1 MRTIKRSV
9 ALTVQGV
16 LCIVLFG
23 FLVIVALPRVTS
35 FDVLIVRGGSME
47 PAVGVGSVIIVDRE
61 ARDPDVGDIVSFRE
75 ANGSIITHRIVAAD
89 AGIYTTKGDANETAD
104 LEPRIGPNIVGTS
117 IASIPYVGYA
127 VHVLRQPPAFLLL
140 LLGTGGFLIVGEIRT
155 IVQELRRM
163 SSDRAKVE
171 G

>member
-1 MRTIKRSV
+1 MSTIQRAIAV
-9 ALTVQGV
+9 LAQGI
-16 LCIVLFG
+16 LWIVLLG
-23 FLVIVALPRVTS
+23 FLVLVALPRFTS
-35 FDVLIVRGGSME
+35 LDVLIVRGGSME
-47 PAVGVGSVIIVDRE
+47 PAVGVGSVIIIDRA

-89 AGIYTTKGDANETAD
+89 AGLYTTKGDANDAAD
-104 LEPRIGPNIVGTS
+104 LERRIAANVVGTS

-163 SSDRAKVE
+163 SSNRAKVE